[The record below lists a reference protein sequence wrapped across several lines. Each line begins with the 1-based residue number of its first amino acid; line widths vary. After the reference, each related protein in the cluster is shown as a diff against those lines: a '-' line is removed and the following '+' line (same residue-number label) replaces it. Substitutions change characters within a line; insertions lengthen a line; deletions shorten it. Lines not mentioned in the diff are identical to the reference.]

1 MEYNLY
7 IEDLYKN
14 EFLSMISEMFK
25 NMDSFLDYKEVKKIL
40 EEKFKK
46 EVPIDKDFL
55 LIQGFDD
62 NSSKFSLSTSFYTEG
77 DSYTEEVMKIKLDYF
92 LIEVVKNS
100 YTLKEDI
107 IVKLSFRNGICEV
120 FSANFNNT
128 VMNIKKDDKKE
139 KNEAAEFFFEDIKN
153 GSFTANTFHFISC
166 VTDTNYI
173 PQNAKIELIVEEY
186 NTYIKPI
193 FNEFATKK
201 ELNKKINLKRNHK

>member
-14 EFLSMISEMFK
+14 EFLSMLSEMFR
-25 NMDSFLDYKEVKKIL
+25 NMDSFLDYKEIKKIL
-40 EEKFKK
+40 EEKFEK

-77 DSYTEEVMKIKLDYF
+77 DNYTEEVMKIKLDYF

-107 IVKLSFRNGICEV
+107 IVKLSFRNRLSEI

-128 VMNIKKDDKKE
+128 VIDIKKDDKKE
-139 KNEAAEFFFEDIKN
+139 KNEAAEFFFEDIKSGN
-153 GSFTANTFHFISC
+153 FSVNTFNFITC

-173 PQNAKIELIVEEY
+173 PVNAKVEYIIEEY
-186 NTYIKPI
+186 NNYIKPI
-193 FNEFATKK
+193 FEKFATKK
-201 ELNKKINLKRNHK
+201 ELNKNLNMKSNFK

>member
-14 EFLSMISEMFK
+14 EFLSMVSEMFK

-77 DSYTEEVMKIKLDYF
+77 DNYTEEVMKIKLHYF

-107 IVKLSFRNGICEV
+107 IVKLSFRNGIYDV

-128 VMNIKKDDKKE
+128 VMDIKKDDKKE

-153 GSFTANTFHFISC
+153 GSFSASTFHFISC

-173 PQNAKIELIVEEY
+173 PQNTKTELIVEEY
-186 NTYIKPI
+186 NSYIKPI

-201 ELNKKINLKRNHK
+201 ELNKKIYLKRNHK